1 MKTKSIFS
9 KFSFLSAKSVA
20 VCLLLMPPVV
30 SLATPARKKAV
41 LTKNNP
47 KEEVPV
53 KKNKPA
59 SKIKASVRIY
69 PDPVKKVLHVVAR
82 HNNGKE
88 IDFFVFDLE
97 GTLIVNYKMK
107 SKDHKRITGLHK
119 GSYVYNVFCGD
130 TQTDG
135 GNFEIK

>member
-1 MKTKSIFS
+1 MKTRTIFS
-9 KFSFLSAKSVA
+9 KFFFFSAKPVA
-20 VCLLLMPPVV
+20 VCLLLMPPLI
-30 SLATPARKKAV
+30 SLSAPARKKV
-41 LTKNNP
+41 ILMKNNP

-53 KKNKPA
+53 KKIKPA

-107 SKDHKRITGLHK
+107 AKDHKRITGLHK

-130 TQTDG
+130 MQTDS